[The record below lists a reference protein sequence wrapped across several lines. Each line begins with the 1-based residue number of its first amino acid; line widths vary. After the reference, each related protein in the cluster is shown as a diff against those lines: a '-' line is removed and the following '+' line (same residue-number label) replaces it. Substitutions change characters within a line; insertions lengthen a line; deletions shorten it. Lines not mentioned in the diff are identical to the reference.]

1 MEGDA
6 GSGRTNG
13 RFWLSL
19 TAGVVILLILGA
31 MVEEK
36 NGGGLAVGRCSDS
49 EPEELPKFLM
59 DGSIDETIG
68 DERVA

>member
-1 MEGDA
+1 M
-6 GSGRTNG
+6 
-13 RFWLSL
+13 
-19 TAGVVILLILGA
+19 LILGA

-36 NGGGLAVGRCSDS
+36 NGGGLAGVRCSDC
-49 EPEELPKFLM
+49 EPEELPKLLM